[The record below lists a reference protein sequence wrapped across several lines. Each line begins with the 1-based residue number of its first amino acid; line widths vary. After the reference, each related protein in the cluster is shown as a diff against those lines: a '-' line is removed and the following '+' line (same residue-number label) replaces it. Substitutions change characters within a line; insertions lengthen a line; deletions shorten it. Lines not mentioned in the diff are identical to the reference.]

1 MNELTFEAVK
11 TIVSEVLIS
20 RNYSPSSIQSLTR
33 ILKRFN
39 DYLESRKI
47 PDYRGVKESDLY
59 GFMEYL
65 EKSSKRGI
73 KKETTQ
79 DYALAMKRVFQIL
92 EREDKI
98 LQNPFGDIEMKGKRH
113 NIRDKVLSEKEMRD
127 FIDAVP
133 VENPGVHPLDFRNR
147 TILELLYGTGIR
159 ARELCNL
166 EVTDVFIE
174 EKMIFIR
181 NGKGKKDRVLPL
193 GETAV
198 RYLSEYI
205 RKIRPKKAIQP
216 IRKYRTGKL
225 FLGNFGKSLSTGGL
239 SGIIRKIKDAQGFAK
254 TICPH
259 IIRHSFA
266 THLLNAGADIREVQL
281 LLGHTS
287 LDSTQIYLNLST
299 AYLKEIYR
307 KYHPLENE
315 LYFDVLSR
323 ESYVFEWKLVDK
335 KSQDL

>member
-11 TIVSEVLIS
+11 TIVSEVLTS
-20 RNYSPSSIQSLTR
+20 RNYSQSSIQSLTR

-47 PDYRGVKESDLY
+47 PDYRDVRESELN

-65 EKSSKRGI
+65 ERRSKRGI
-73 KKETTQ
+73 KKESVQ
-79 DYALAMKRVFQIL
+79 KDAMAMKRVFQML

-98 LQNPFGDIEMKGKRH
+98 LQNPFGDVEMKGKRH

-133 VENPGVHPLDFRNR
+133 VDNPLDFRNR
-147 TILELLYGTGIR
+147 TILEVLYGTGIR

-166 EVTDVFIE
+166 EVTDIFLD
-174 EKMIFIR
+174 EKMLFIR
-181 NGKGKKDRVLPL
+181 NGKGKKDRILPL
-193 GETAV
+193 GETALK
-198 RYLSEYI
+198 YLAEYI
-205 RKIRPKKAIQP
+205 KKIRPKKAIQP

-225 FLGNFGKSLSTGGL
+225 FLGNFGKALSTGGL
-239 SGIIRKIKDAQGFAK
+239 SGIIRKIKDAQGFTK
-254 TICPH
+254 TIYPH

-323 ESYVFEWKLVDK
+323 ESYIFEWKLFDK
-335 KSQDL
+335 KMPDG

>member
-11 TIVSEVLIS
+11 TIVTEVLTS
-20 RNYSPSSIQSLTR
+20 RNYSPSSIESMLR

-39 DYLESRKI
+39 DYLESRKMI
-47 PDYRGVKESDLY
+47 DFREVRESDIY

-65 EKSSKRGI
+65 ETNSKKGI
-73 KKETTQ
+73 KKETVQ
-79 DYALAMKRVFQIL
+79 KSAMAMKRVFQLL

-133 VENPGVHPLDFRNR
+133 VDNPGTHPLDFRNR
-147 TILELLYGTGIR
+147 TILEVLYGTGIR

-166 EVTDVFIE
+166 EVTDVFID
-174 EKMIFIR
+174 EKMLFIR

-193 GETAV
+193 GETALK
-198 RYLSEYI
+198 YLAEYI

-225 FLGNFGKSLSTGGL
+225 FLGNFGKALTTGGL
-239 SGIIRKIKDAQGFAK
+239 SGIIRKIKVEQGFTK
-254 TICPH
+254 TIYPH

-299 AYLKEIYR
+299 AYLKEVYR

-323 ESYVFEWKLVDK
+323 ENHIFEWKLVDK
-335 KSQDL
+335 NVEKS

>member
-1 MNELTFEAVK
+1 ML
-11 TIVSEVLIS
+11 
-20 RNYSPSSIQSLTR
+20 
-33 ILKRFN
+33 
-39 DYLESRKI
+39 
-47 PDYRGVKESDLY
+47 
-59 GFMEYL
+59 
-65 EKSSKRGI
+65 
-73 KKETTQ
+73 
-79 DYALAMKRVFQIL
+79 
-92 EREDKI
+92 
-98 LQNPFGDIEMKGKRH
+98 
-113 NIRDKVLSEKEMRD
+113 
-127 FIDAVP
+127 
-133 VENPGVHPLDFRNR
+133 
-147 TILELLYGTGIR
+147 
-159 ARELCNL
+159 
-166 EVTDVFIE
+166 
-174 EKMIFIR
+174 FIR

-205 RKIRPKKAIQP
+205 KKIRPKKAIQP

-225 FLGNFGKSLSTGGL
+225 FLGNFGKALSTGGL
-239 SGIIRKIKDAQGFAK
+239 SGIIRKIKEVQGFTK
-254 TICPH
+254 QIYPH

-335 KSQDL
+335 KRGKKLISMWRKQ

>member
-1 MNELTFEAVK
+1 MNELTFETVK
-11 TIVSEVLIS
+11 MIVSEVLTS

-39 DYLESRKI
+39 DYLTMKKI
-47 PDYRGVKESDLY
+47 EDYRDIREINLY

-73 KKETTQ
+73 KKESVQ
-79 DYALAMKRVFQIL
+79 KDAMAMKRVFQIL

-98 LQNPFGDIEMKGKRH
+98 LQNPFCDVEMKGKRH

-133 VENPGVHPLDFRNR
+133 VDNPIDFRNR
-147 TILELLYGTGIR
+147 TILEVLYGTGIR

-166 EVTDVFIE
+166 ELTDIFMD
-174 EKMIFIR
+174 EKMLFIR

-193 GETAV
+193 GETALK
-198 RYLSEYI
+198 YLAEYI

-225 FLGNFGKSLSTGGL
+225 FLGNFGKALSTGGL
-239 SGIIRKIKDAQGFAK
+239 SGIIRKIKDAQGFNK
-254 TICPH
+254 TIYPH

-335 KSQDL
+335 KLEKS

>member
-1 MNELTFEAVK
+1 MNELKIETVK
-11 TIVSEVLIS
+11 TIVSEILTS
-20 RNYSPSSIQSLTR
+20 RNYSPASIDSMIR

-39 DYLESRKI
+39 NYLESLKRMHSI
-47 PDYRGVKESDLY
+47 DYRDVRESDLY

-65 EKSSKRGI
+65 EKDSKRGI
-73 KKETTQ
+73 KKETVQ
-79 DYALAMKRVFQIL
+79 NNALAMKRLFQIL

-98 LQNPFGDIEMKGKRH
+98 LQNPFGDVEMKGKRH

-133 VENPGVHPLDFRNR
+133 VDNPLDFRNR

-166 EVTDVFIE
+166 ELTDIFLD

-181 NGKGKKDRVLPL
+181 NGKGKKDRILPL
-193 GETAV
+193 GETPV
-198 RYLSEYI
+198 KYLAEYI
-205 RKIRPKKAIQP
+205 KKIRPKYSRLP
-216 IRKYRTGKL
+216 RKKDQSRKL
-225 FLGNFGKSLSTGGL
+225 FLGSFGKSLSTGGL
-239 SGIIRKIKDAQGFAK
+239 SGIIRKIKEAQGITK
-254 TICPH
+254 PVYPH

-323 ESYVFEWKLVDK
+323 ESHIFEWNKFDK
-335 KSQDL
+335 SGEKR

>member
-1 MNELTFEAVK
+1 MNELKFEAVK
-11 TIVSEVLIS
+11 TIISEVLTS
-20 RNYSPSSIQSLTR
+20 RNYSPASIESMIR

-39 DYLESRKI
+39 YYLESLKMI
-47 PDYRGVKESDLY
+47 DYRDVRESDIY

-65 EKSSKRGI
+65 EKGSKKGI
-73 KKETTQ
+73 KKETVQ
-79 DYALAMKRVFQIL
+79 DNAMAMKRIFQIL

-98 LQNPFGDIEMKGKRH
+98 LQNPFCDVEMKGKRH

-133 VENPGVHPLDFRNR
+133 VDNPLDFRNR

-166 EVTDVFIE
+166 EVTDVFID
-174 EKMIFIR
+174 EKMLFIR
-181 NGKGKKDRVLPL
+181 NGKGKKDRILPL
-193 GETAV
+193 GETAIK
-198 RYLSEYI
+198 YISEYLKKFRPSFVRMRR
-205 RKIRPKKAIQP
+205 RKDQSR
-216 IRKYRTGKL
+216 KL

-239 SGIIRKIKDAQGFAK
+239 SGIIRKIKDAQGITK
-254 TICPH
+254 SVYPH

-281 LLGHTS
+281 LLGHSS

-299 AYLKEIYR
+299 AYLKEVYR

-323 ESYVFEWKLVDK
+323 ENHIFEWKK
-335 KSQDL
+335 KPLI